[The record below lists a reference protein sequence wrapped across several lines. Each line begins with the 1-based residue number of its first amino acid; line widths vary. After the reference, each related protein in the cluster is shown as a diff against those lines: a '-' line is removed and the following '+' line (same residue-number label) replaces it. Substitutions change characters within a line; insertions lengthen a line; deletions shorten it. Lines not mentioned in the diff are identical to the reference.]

1 MEQNQVK
8 ACMQKQREARDFAE
22 KQMQELGRKY
32 QEEIRY
38 LQLQLETDLLC
49 SENKEK
55 RNEILEKYR
64 QQIQKFTEE
73 HLKNLETTLKE
84 CAERFK

>member
-8 ACMQKQREARDFAE
+8 AWEARDFAE
-22 KQMQELGRKY
+22 KEMQKLGRKY